1 MLQTT
6 GEGKSLDL
14 DVAAVP
20 LERDVMRELER
31 RITVLNSPEH
41 TDSEYSASVKGS
53 FKEAVIWLAI
63 AGVMWIFCLVYFR

>member
-14 DVAAVP
+14 GASTVP
-20 LERDVMRELER
+20 PEQDLIRELER
-31 RITVLNSPEH
+31 RVGILNSAEH
-41 TDSEYSASVKGS
+41 QNSEFSASVKGS
-53 FKEAVIWLAI
+53 FKEAAVWLAI